1 MLRVSMTELE
11 GGKIEID
18 GVNIRDIG
26 LDVVRGKLALGLHLF
41 LFLFPPTFNVFVK
54 SASRIYSFSRY
65 PPRKPV
71 SLTSCLLSVS

>member
-26 LDVVRGKLALGLHLF
+26 LDVVRGKLALGSHPF
-41 LFLFPPTFNVFVK
+41 LFRL
-54 SASRIYSFSRY
+54 SANI
-65 PPRKPV
+65 
-71 SLTSCLLSVS
+71 